1 MLISKM
7 KTLRN
12 STHEEGF
19 TLIELMI
26 VVVIIGILAAIAIP
40 IFANQQKSAIAA
52 SMKSD
57 VKNTN
62 LNVVNYLTKNPK
74 ANSSQVGN
82 RDRGIGVASG
92 SDISPPSGLYEIVIS
107 HDDTTVAVWGTWNN
121 YTIRAWNETLSPEAT
136 LTVAGDT
143 DAYYRSSTGKLAI
156 GG

>member
-1 MLISKM
+1 MFVNKL
-7 KTLRN
+7 KTLRKN
-12 STHEEGF
+12 SLEEGF

-26 VVVIIGILAAIAIP
+26 VVVIIGVLAAIAIP

-52 SMKSD
+52 SMKAD

-62 LNVVNYLTKNPK
+62 LNVVNYLTKNSK
-74 ANSSQVGN
+74 ANSAEVGN
-82 RDRGIGVASG
+82 RDRGTGVASG

-107 HDDTTVAVWGTWNN
+107 HDDTTVAVWGTWNS

-136 LTVAGDT
+136 LSVAGET
-143 DAYYRSSTGKLAI
+143 DAYYRSNTGKLTI